1 MAAQAQEQQEIPDN
15 LGEAS
20 FRVVEDLQVRNCP

>member
-1 MAAQAQEQQEIPDN
+1 MQAQQNDVVIPDN

-20 FRVVEDLQVRNCP
+20 FRLVEDLQVRFP